1 MSNNILSFTVIV
13 LFLVIVNI
21 PPIETQMTLTNNGK
35 DKVTRLMKT
44 VIKAIIATAIIATSY
59 TASARDGAF
68 TGNVNLNNQANNSVV
83 ASHYAVN
90 GTADKSHSGIVVMNK
105 NSHMSFNE
113 KLLSAADK

>member
-1 MSNNILSFTVIV
+1 
-13 LFLVIVNI
+13 
-21 PPIETQMTLTNNGK
+21 
-35 DKVTRLMKT
+35 MKT
-44 VIKAIIATAIIATSY
+44 VIKAIIATTIIATSY

-90 GTADKSHSGIVVMNK
+90 GTADKSHSGIVITNK